1 MAFELEAL
9 VGHLYIAGGRTIKT
23 TPPGSLCE
31 VAPKKAARGREI
43 DTFFVLVIPSGVI
56 APNTFYEQM
65 ALMAAERYFSQTGSV
80 TSALRDVF
88 NTLNNNLFEHNDAGR
103 KHYEANMIIAILR
116 NEDLYVARA
125 GAATLVLRHSGETK
139 TIPENLTDDDNL
151 FKPPLGVQPIPDV
164 EMSRYPVDEGTRLM
178 LCDANIAE
186 ITNENITQSL
196 LASNIEQVLD
206 DLKALVT
213 LQVQMMVVEFVAPDI
228 PVMVPAATGQSTAV
242 LQAEIAAARVK
253 AVQDQAFATAQEEE
267 EARRNTPQARIKRR
281 LVDGS
286 VSVARS
292 TGHTLTAIGN
302 LAGKLIGGESTPK
315 KARMSATFMMTAVI
329 GLPIIVIAIVMLSW
343 VLNIGQTAFEDCVT
357 NAVTAANTARNI
369 DSNNPAG
376 VLAAWQG
383 AQTIVSDCDTLRP
396 DNNDPQLRQIAQEA
410 QSVIDSLN
418 GIDRRNATIIYA
430 FPDANLSQL
439 ILQGLDIYAF
449 DNEANIT
456 YRLSLRDDG
465 MGAAGTHQII
475 PAMTVG
481 ARSESLGVF
490 VGNIIGIDFDEQ
502 RTQLIA
508 LDDNGI
514 LISCSPRFISDCDFQ
529 RLLGAENWV
538 NPTRI
543 TMWQGKLYVMDAG
556 SDQLWRYEPVG
567 GTDNYASPPT
577 EYFRGSIRYEFANAV
592 DFAIGN
598 AGSTRGAVFI
608 LYEDGTMTHHLSG
621 DPIAFAFSGFRAGLE
636 LPTATVQSMF
646 LNDDP
651 IDTGFYFVSRPTRT
665 IYETTAAGTFR
676 AAYRMQDETLFE
688 RITHVVADAG
698 EGIVYVSSG
707 NTILAFN
714 K

>member
-88 NTLNNNLFEHNDAGR
+88 NTLNNNLFEHNAAGR
-103 KHYEANMIIAILR
+103 KHYEASMIIAVLR
-116 NEDLYVARA
+116 SQDLYVARA
-125 GAATLVLRHSGETK
+125 GAATLVLRYSGETK
-139 TIPENLTDDDNL
+139 TIPENLTDDDKL
-151 FKPPLGVQPIPDV
+151 FKAPLGVQPIPDI

-178 LCDANIAE
+178 LCDANITE
-186 ITNENITQSL
+186 ITKENITQSL
-196 LASNIEQVLD
+196 LAAHIEQVLD

-228 PVMVPAATGQSTAV
+228 PVMIPAATGQSTAV

-253 AVQDQAFATAQEEE
+253 VVQDEAIAKAHEKEI
-267 EARRNTPQARIKRR
+267 ARRNTPQARIKQR
-281 LVDGS
+281 LIGGS

-302 LAGKLIGGESTPK
+302 LTGKLIGTESSPK
-315 KARMSATFMMTAVI
+315 QARMSATFMMTAVI
-329 GLPIIVIAIVMLSW
+329 GLPVVVIAIVMLSW
-343 VLNIGQTAFEDCVT
+343 VFNVGQTAFEDCVT
-357 NAVTAANTARNI
+357 NAVAAANTARVI

-383 AQTIVSDCDTLRP
+383 TQTIVGDCDELRP

-410 QSVIDSLN
+410 QSIIDRLN

-430 FPDANLSQL
+430 FPDADISRL

-449 DNEANIT
+449 DNTANIT
-456 YRLSLRDDG
+456 YRLTLRDDG

-475 PAMTVG
+475 SSMAAG
-481 ARSESLGVF
+481 SRIESLGVF
-490 VGNIIGIDFDEQ
+490 VGDIISIDFDEQ

-508 LDDNGI
+508 LDENGI
-514 LISCSPRFISDCDFQ
+514 LISCSPRFVSDCDFQ
-529 RLLGAENWV
+529 RLLGAENWI
-538 NPTRI
+538 NPTQI
-543 TMWQGKLYVMDAG
+543 TMWQGNLYVMDAG
-556 SDQLWRYEPVG
+556 SDQLWRYEPIS
-567 GTDNYASPPT
+567 GTNNYASPPT
-577 EYFRGSIRYEFANAV
+577 EYFTGSIRYELDNAV
-592 DFAIGN
+592 DFTIGN
-598 AGSTRGAVFI
+598 TGSTRGAVFI
-608 LYEDGTMTHHLSG
+608 LYEDGTMTHHLGG
-621 DPIAFAFSGFRAGLE
+621 DPIDFAFSGFRDGLE
-636 LPTATVQSMF
+636 LSTASVQSMF

-676 AAYRMQDETLFE
+676 AAYRVQDETLFE
-688 RITHVVADAG
+688 RITQVVADAG
-698 EGIVYVSSG
+698 EGIVYVASG